1 MMLGKKIRPYLDL
14 QLEDR
19 GVSNK
24 DLEVIFSDI
33 LPDLSS
39 NSSTEKHGASWK
51 LSTVLDTAVL

>member
-1 MMLGKKIRPYLDL
+1 MLLGKKIRPYLDL

-19 GVSNK
+19 GISINFK

-39 NSSTEKHGASWK
+39 NSSNGKHGAS
-51 LSTVLDTAVL
+51 